1 MDMEK
6 HIKLALAEDCYKHD
20 ITTKLLPVKKC
31 KAIIKSK
38 ESFHIYG
45 LKWFSKVFKT
55 VHKDTVVKRF
65 VKDKDYVKKNM
76 IIAEVYGSNHA
87 LLQAERVALNYLQ
100 TMSAAFDKCIEYT
113 NKIKNKKIKLLHTR
127 KTVPLYRLPLS
138 EACCAADCKP
148 HRYDLSE
155 SILIK
160 ENHLTLSSQTLTLI
174 QRAVD
179 TKKKVVVEAKTI
191 KFAKSL
197 LDFKIDRILLDNFS
211 PEMIKKFLS
220 YKPKIKLEISGSINL
235 KNINKYAL
243 DGIDYISIGD
253 LTKNIKSKD
262 LSMLIV

>member
-1 MDMEK
+1 
-6 HIKLALAEDCYKHD
+6 
-20 ITTKLLPVKKC
+20 
-31 KAIIKSK
+31 
-38 ESFHIYG
+38 
-45 LKWFSKVFKT
+45 
-55 VHKDTVVKRF
+55 
-65 VKDKDYVKKNM
+65 
-76 IIAEVYGSNHA
+76 
-87 LLQAERVALNYLQ
+87 
-100 TMSAAFDKCIEYT
+100 
-113 NKIKNKKIKLLHTR
+113 HTR

-179 TKKKVVVEAKTI
+179 TKKKVIVEAKTI

-197 LDFKIDRILLDNFS
+197 IDFKIDRILLDNFS